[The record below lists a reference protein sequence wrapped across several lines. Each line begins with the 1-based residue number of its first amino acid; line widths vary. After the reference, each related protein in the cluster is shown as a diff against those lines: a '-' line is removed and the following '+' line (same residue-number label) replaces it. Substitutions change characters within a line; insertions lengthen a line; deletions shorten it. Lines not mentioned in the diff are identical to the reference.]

1 MKHLLAYIRKGIEK
15 IKAGKLKELTKQWR
29 WILIYVRRY
38 WLLVGLY
45 TLLSVSGSL
54 LGLGTSLV
62 SRSLVDAV
70 TGYNSQD
77 IIGVAFL
84 YVGVGISQ
92 IFIGVIRGRLSLR
105 VSLKITNEI
114 RGDIY
119 RQILQTDWEALAS
132 YRTGDLLYRINGDA
146 GMIANHVLTFLPN
159 LVSTL
164 ISFGTAFV
172 IMMQNDVAMAFISL
186 GGAPVTLIV
195 SRYSMM
201 KMREYQKK
209 NQEFSSTKMSF
220 DQETFQNLQMV
231 KAFGLV
237 DTFIGRFHA
246 MQERAIKISMDQNKY
261 QSIGSILTSLTGSV
275 IGYACYGFAIFRL
288 WQGEISYG
296 TMTMFVSMAGSLRGS
311 FSSVVNMMPMLLRAG
326 VSAGRIMEITTL
338 PRERIREDPEA
349 RRMKEES
356 QKRGVRVRM
365 EEVLFWYQED
375 EPIYER
381 VNFHAEPG
389 EIIGLV
395 GPSGQGKTTLLR
407 LLLGLYHPKGGSV
420 TVEVPGGERQEVSS
434 ATRCLFSYIPQ
445 GNILFSGT
453 IEENLRMLKP
463 QATEEE
469 LIRALEASCAWE
481 FVSRLEEGLK
491 TEVQEGGRRFS
502 EGQKQRICIARA
514 LLADAP
520 VVLLD
525 EATSALDMATEQR
538 VLGNIIRSEPHRTLI
553 VTAHRPSVFSMCSR
567 MYRVQEGSVREVFGL
582 EPEEERAQ
590 NPSTAASANFGK
602 NR

>member
-1 MKHLLAYIRKGIEK
+1 
-15 IKAGKLKELTKQWR
+15 
-29 WILIYVRRY
+29 
-38 WLLVGLY
+38 
-45 TLLSVSGSL
+45 
-54 LGLGTSLV
+54 
-62 SRSLVDAV
+62 
-70 TGYNSQD
+70 
-77 IIGVAFL
+77 
-84 YVGVGISQ
+84 
-92 IFIGVIRGRLSLR
+92 
-105 VSLKITNEI
+105 
-114 RGDIY
+114 
-119 RQILQTDWEALAS
+119 
-132 YRTGDLLYRINGDA
+132 
-146 GMIANHVLTFLPN
+146 
-159 LVSTL
+159 
-164 ISFGTAFV
+164 
-172 IMMQNDVAMAFISL
+172 
-186 GGAPVTLIV
+186 
-195 SRYSMM
+195 
-201 KMREYQKK
+201 
-209 NQEFSSTKMSF
+209 
-220 DQETFQNLQMV
+220 
-231 KAFGLV
+231 
-237 DTFIGRFHA
+237 
-246 MQERAIKISMDQNKY
+246 
-261 QSIGSILTSLTGSV
+261 
-275 IGYACYGFAIFRL
+275 
-288 WQGEISYG
+288 
-296 TMTMFVSMAGSLRGS
+296 
-311 FSSVVNMMPMLLRAG
+311 
-326 VSAGRIMEITTL
+326 
-338 PRERIREDPEA
+338 
-349 RRMKEES
+349 MKEES

-407 LLLGLYHPKGGSV
+407 LLLGLYHPKGGSI

-582 EPEEERAQ
+582 EPEEEGVQ